1 MTPIAIS
8 REHHSQLTQ
17 WEQDQARA
25 RRRVAYLEEQARDFT
40 REGKH
45 VPAAASRRT
54 VRLIRYMWC
63 IE

>member
-1 MTPIAIS
+1 MTPITVS
-8 REHHSQLTQ
+8 REHPSQLTQ

-25 RRRVAYLEEQARDFT
+25 RRRVAYLEEQARDYT
-40 REGKH
+40 REGKT

-54 VRLIRYMWC
+54 ARLIRYMWC